1 MASDKSGPL
10 KAAVIGL
17 GSMGANH
24 ARVYGELEGIELA
37 AVCDVDPERVH
48 NATRGRSARGY
59 QDYREM
65 LARDRLDLLSVAVPT
80 RLHREV
86 ALAAIQRGVPVL
98 VEKPIAAERREGE
111 EMARA
116 ARDAAVPLMVGH
128 VERFNPAVME
138 LKRRLDGGE
147 LGRIFQ
153 FHARRVGPFAQRVR
167 DVGVVFD
174 LATHDIDVMRFLSGS
189 EVESVQAE
197 TQLGIRTEHEDL
209 LSGLLRFRDGVVGM
223 LDVNWLSPAKVRQ
236 LSVLGER
243 GMFTVDYLT
252 QELRFHESDS
262 GEGAVV
268 GIKVEKQEPLR
279 MELEAF
285 ARAVAEGTSPP
296 VGADDALAALDV
308 AEALV
313 QAGRESRVVRL
324 AAVAAG
330 GDS

>member
-1 MASDKSGPL
+1 
-10 KAAVIGL
+10 
-17 GSMGANH
+17 MGANH